1 MQEKKIDG
9 WIFLDKPLGLTS
21 NQALQCVRR
30 IFKNQKAGYIGTLD
44 PLASGFLPI
53 ALGNATKTISLV
65 EKKSKEYLFTIEWG
79 LHTETGDLEGKV
91 VKKKNLFPKKKKDR
105 KTFRKFHRK
114 NLSSP
119 TKIFIKKN

>member
-9 WIFLDKPLGLTS
+9 WIFLDKALGLTS

-65 EKKSKEYLFTIEWG
+65 EKKSKEYLFTIEMGITNRNWR
-79 LHTETGDLEGKV
+79 
-91 VKKKNLFPKKKKDR
+91 P
-105 KTFRKFHRK
+105 
-114 NLSSP
+114 
-119 TKIFIKKN
+119 